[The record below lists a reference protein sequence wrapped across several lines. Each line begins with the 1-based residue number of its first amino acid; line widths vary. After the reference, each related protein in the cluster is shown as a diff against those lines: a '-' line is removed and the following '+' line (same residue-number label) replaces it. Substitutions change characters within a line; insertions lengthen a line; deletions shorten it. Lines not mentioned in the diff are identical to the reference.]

1 MKTGN
6 QQALRL
12 LIERHKHQVFKIAMS
27 VLHDEKAAEDAA
39 QETFIKMVDSLPSY
53 QFQGFK
59 TWISRIALHKAIDAR
74 RKKQK
79 EREDFSNAEQEYRNN
94 NEIST
99 EEVVLRNEKK
109 ALVQRSIEELPE
121 KLRYAVRY
129 YYLEELSYTEI
140 AKRLNLAEKT
150 VEMRLYRARK
160 WMKAHWKEG
169 DF

>member
-1 MKTGN
+1 M
-6 QQALRL
+6 
-12 LIERHKHQVFKIAMS
+12 ERHKHQVFKIAMS